1 MASFLMIHGA
11 WHGGWA
17 FDRLRPMIEAA
28 GHAMAAPDLPGMGA
42 RPAVLGAVTL
52 EGWADFI
59 AAQARALA
67 PPVILC
73 GHSRGGI
80 VVSTAAERAPEA
92 FAALVYI
99 AAFLN
104 PDGRSLDDM
113 AAAMP
118 RDPLFEAGL
127 SPVGHGAGLRLA
139 PESAVHAFYGCCMP
153 HDQQASAAR
162 LVAEPLRPFGTPVR
176 VSDAR
181 FGRLP
186 RHYVEC
192 LHDRTIPIA
201 HQRAMQAAL
210 PCASVTTLA
219 SDHSPF
225 LSAPGPLADALLSIA
240 DTLTDRRER

>member
-1 MASFLMIHGA
+1 MIHGA

-17 FDRLRPMIEAA
+17 FDRLRPRLEAA
-28 GHAMAAPDLPGMGA
+28 GHAMVAPDLPGMGA
-42 RPAVLGAVTL
+42 RAAILGAVTL
-52 EGWADFI
+52 EGWADF
-59 AAQARALA
+59 AVAQARALA

-80 VVSTAAERAPEA
+80 VVSAAAEQAPEA

-127 SPVGHGAGLRLA
+127 QPVGHGAGVRVA
-139 PESAVHAFYGCCMP
+139 AESAIHAFYGCCTP
-153 HDQQASAAR
+153 ADQQASAVR
-162 LVAEPLRPFGTPVR
+162 LVAEPLRPFAAPVR
-176 VSDAR
+176 VSEAR
-181 FGRLP
+181 FGRVP
-186 RHYVEC
+186 RHYVAC
-192 LHDRTIPIA
+192 RHDRTIPIA
-201 HQRAMQAAL
+201 HQRAMCAAL
-210 PCASVTTLA
+210 PCASVATLE

-225 LSAPGPLADALLSIA
+225 LSAPEALADALLAIA
-240 DTLTDRRER
+240 DTVTDRRET

>member
-17 FDRLRPMIEAA
+17 FDRLRPAIEAA
-28 GHAMAAPDLPGMGA
+28 GHAMIAPDLPGMGA
-42 RPAVLGAVTL
+42 RAALLGAVTL
-52 EGWADFI
+52 AGWADFAI
-59 AAQARALA
+59 GQARAQHG
-67 PPVILC
+67 PVILC

-80 VVSTAAERAPEA
+80 VTSAAAERAPEL

-104 PDGRSLDDM
+104 PDGCSLDDM
-113 AAAMP
+113 AARIP

-127 SPVGHGAGLRLA
+127 IPVAHGAGVRL
-139 PESAVHAFYGCCMP
+139 SADSAIHACYGHCTP
-153 HDQQASAAR
+153 QDQRASAAR
-162 LVAEPLRPFGTPVR
+162 LVTEPLRPFAEPVR
-176 VSDAR
+176 ISDAR
-181 FGRLP
+181 FGRVP

-192 LHDRTIPIA
+192 LHDRMIPIA
-201 HQRAMQAAL
+201 QQRAMQAAL

-225 LSAPGPLADALLSIA
+225 LSAPDELAAALLNIA
-240 DTLTDRRER
+240 DIVMQRREK